1 MHVCS
6 ELECPPVRIITGDCD
21 GEHMQMRWGVC
32 ICDLGY
38 ISQEGV
44 CEPCPDGQYSDG
56 IKGCLP
62 CPGENVLT
70 CDHNGQALTCLE
82 NHVVQGGVCVPCV
95 DAVAPVCPADNECCT
110 LDGPEDA
117 CGKPTPVYGFKD
129 SSNKCHLCSDTAS
142 YQISGEECLKCALS
156 ATPRRIFMHYD
167 SSTQYCGLVDCG
179 ENSFHDQYFTC
190 RSCSDTSSYKTTPE
204 ECEKCGDLRMMI
216 DNLCVLKKDCD
227 ENSFLGQD
235 DQCHPCESDAPYIT
249 SETQCDR
256 CGGNRKMIKK
266 YCVLDRK
273 CPENSFL
280 AADGQCYPCSAT
292 ISYETTDEECAKCG
306 TMRSMTNTNSSTEC
320 ALNKGCPENEFR
332 GLDLCYPCDMLS
344 GGPYVTIENSTQCDG
359 TESPRFLSTHL
370 SSFSCFTGSII
381 RSTPEE
387 CARCGEL
394 RRYDTSLGACIRK

>member
-1 MHVCS
+1 MMIDDYC
-6 ELECPPVRIITGDCD
+6 
-21 GEHMQMRWGVC
+21 
-32 ICDLGY
+32 
-38 ISQEGV
+38 
-44 CEPCPDGQYSDG
+44 
-56 IKGCLP
+56 
-62 CPGENVLT
+62 VL
-70 CDHNGQALTCLE
+70 
-82 NHVVQGGVCVPCV
+82 
-95 DAVAPVCPADNECCT
+95 
-110 LDGPEDA
+110 
-117 CGKPTPVYGFKD
+117 KK
-129 SSNKCHLCSDTAS
+129 
-142 YQISGEECLKCALS
+142 
-156 ATPRRIFMHYD
+156 
-167 SSTQYCGLVDCG
+167 DCG
-179 ENSFHDQYFTC
+179 ENGFLTREGKCY
-190 RSCSDTSSYKTTPE
+190 SCSDTSSSVTTVEQCAKCGNVRRMERYSNGGGVIYICNLNNCGENSFLDEYGGCHSCSTTQTVYTTVEECAKCDETETPRVMIGLACRLKKDCGEGKFQGERGSCYLCSSANSITSNPE
-204 ECEKCGDLRMMI
+204 ECAKCGDLRMMI
-216 DNLCVLKKDCD
+216 DSSCVLKKDCD

-292 ISYETTDEECAKCG
+292 ISYETTDEEYAKCG
-306 TMRSMTNTNSSTEC
+306 TMRSMTNTNFTTEC
-320 ALNKGCPENEFR
+320 ALNKGCSENEFR
-332 GLDLCYPCDMLS
+332 GLDLCYPCDLLS
-344 GGPYVTIENSTQCDG
+344 DGPYVTIENSKQCDG